1 VVNDGVATTVEV
13 EAPKEFKV
21 STAENILSKL

>member
-1 VVNDGVATTVEV
+1 VNDGVAANVEV